1 MYVGLT
7 PSVENSNSTKRSVPL
22 EQEFSGGLPLNL
34 SAALAPPGSRTDGFW
49 ARTGTVAL
57 LGLQASRRLQ
67 IPNVIPHKRSLSP
80 PPPHSIPLHIGLLL
94 FLWRTRL
101 WKATS
106 ITRSYNGEGRRRV
119 PNTQKRCDFV
129 SPPPDS
135 LEQALNRHGGRGR
148 VL

>member
-80 PPPHSIPLHIGLLL
+80 PPRPTPSLSTYGCFCFSGEHAYGRPRALPEVTTEKDVEECPTHRRDATLLARLPIPLSKH
-94 FLWRTRL
+94 
-101 WKATS
+101 
-106 ITRSYNGEGRRRV
+106 
-119 PNTQKRCDFV
+119 
-129 SPPPDS
+129 
-135 LEQALNRHGGRGR
+135 
-148 VL
+148 